1 MANFGD
7 ALKRQ
12 RELRE
17 ISLRE
22 ISDATKINIRYLEA
36 LEQNRFDV
44 LPGGLFNKGFIR
56 AYATYIG
63 VDCEETV
70 NSYLEEL
77 ATRASGTADGTA
89 PAPPGLHRPV
99 STPRRRIDGKDAGS
113 NGRPIAITLASG
125 PAPSTPGRAGTG
137 SIAPAAPTG
146 MTQTAPIQGGS
157 SPSTPEPRAS
167 AHAASTASS
176 NPPAPSVIAAEPAPK
191 SRRASEAA
199 PAVSHIEAAEPAASP
214 TRMLSMIL
222 MIAGGVGAL
231 FLILSLV
238 LKHPAAAPT
247 HALQVETSGA
257 AHLAGSEEVTSSN
270 LVLGSQGGPPEH
282 GAASTAPSTASFG
295 GAGAPAAI
303 AEATAAHPAPVK
315 PAPPRALEPPP
326 ANLSQKKDDTGAA
339 AAGLVMDLQV
349 EATAKSW
356 VQLFCDGREAIN
368 WVMKEG
374 ESESMQC
381 QRAIQ
386 VSAAD
391 AAAVELRVNGAPCA
405 ALGESGSRVHGFTIR
420 IDDFSQICPSAGRG
434 DHGLR

>member
-99 STPRRRIDGKDAGS
+99 STPRRRIDGKDAVG

-125 PAPSTPGRAGTG
+125 PSPSTPGRGGTG
-137 SIAPAAPTG
+137 PAAPTPSTG
-146 MTQTAPIQGGS
+146 MTHAAPIPGRS
-157 SPSTPEPRAS
+157 SASAPEPRAS

-176 NPPAPSVIAAEPAPK
+176 KPPAPSVIATEPAPK

-199 PAVSHIEAAEPAASP
+199 PAVNHIEDAEPAASP

-222 MIAGGVGAL
+222 MVAGGVGAL

-238 LKHPAAAPT
+238 LKHPAPARTQRLPVDA
-247 HALQVETSGA
+247 SGA
-257 AHLAGSEEVTSSN
+257 AHLPGSEEVTSSN
-270 LVLGSQGGPPEH
+270 LSLGPQGEPPGH
-282 GAASTAPSTASFG
+282 GAAPSTASFG

-303 AEATAAHPAPVK
+303 AEATAAHPAAAK

-326 ANLSQKKDDTGAA
+326 ANLLQKKDETGAA

-420 IDDFSQICPSAGRG
+420 IDDFSQICPAAGRG

>member
-7 ALKRQ
+7 SLKRQ

-17 ISLRE
+17 ITLRE

-77 ATRASGTADGTA
+77 ATRASGAADGTA

-99 STPRRRIDGKDAGS
+99 STPRRRIDGRDAGG

-125 PAPSTPGRAGTG
+125 PDPRTSGPGV
-137 SIAPAAPTG
+137 SPL
-146 MTQTAPIQGGS
+146 TAPVGS
-157 SPSTPEPRAS
+157 STVPAPRAPVPEPPRRTGGVPEISS
-167 AHAASTASS
+167 AVT
-176 NPPAPSVIAAEPAPK
+176 
-191 SRRASEAA
+191 
-199 PAVSHIEAAEPAASP
+199 HIEAAIPVASP
-214 TRMLSMIL
+214 SRTLSIIL
-222 MIAGGVGAL
+222 MLAGGVGAL

-238 LKHPAAAPT
+238 LKHPAPEPGRQPGRPSETAGTVPT
-247 HALQVETSGA
+247 TGP
-257 AHLAGSEEVTSSN
+257 EEVTSSN
-270 LVLGSQGGPPEH
+270 LLVGSQGEPPDR
-282 GAASTAPSTASFG
+282 ASSAPSSPMVSAAAGGPASAAGEPG
-295 GAGAPAAI
+295 GATHRAA
-303 AEATAAHPAPVK
+303 VK
-315 PAPPRALEPPP
+315 PEQPRALDPPP
-326 ANLSQKKDDTGAA
+326 ATLTKGDEGSGSPTGRT
-339 AAGLVMDLQV
+339 MELQV
-349 EATAKSW
+349 EAASKTW

-391 AAAVELRVNGAPCA
+391 AAAVRLRVNGAPCA
-405 ALGESGSRVHGFTIR
+405 TLGDSGSRVHGYTIR
-420 IDDFSQICPSAGRG
+420 IDDFRAICPPSGRG
-434 DHGLR
+434 DDGQP

>member
-7 ALKRQ
+7 SLKRQ

-77 ATRASGTADGTA
+77 AARASGTADGTA

-99 STPRRRIDGKDAGS
+99 STPRRRVDGKDAGS

-125 PAPSTPGRAGTG
+125 PAPETTSPGASTHAAMV
-137 SIAPAAPTG
+137 APSTVPAKRGP
-146 MTQTAPIQGGS
+146 
-157 SPSTPEPRAS
+157 TPEPPRRPGGVSEIS
-167 AHAASTASS
+167 A
-176 NPPAPSVIAAEPAPK
+176 
-191 SRRASEAA
+191 
-199 PAVSHIEAAEPAASP
+199 AVTHIEAAAPAASP
-214 TRMLSMIL
+214 SRTLSVIL
-222 MIAGGVGAL
+222 MLAGGVGAL

-238 LKHPAAAPT
+238 LKHPAPERARQTGLSDAAGGVPMT
-247 HALQVETSGA
+247 GPEEATTSNLLVGSQGEPPDHASSLPSSPAASGA
-257 AHLAGSEEVTSSN
+257 A
-270 LVLGSQGGPPEH
+270 GGP
-282 GAASTAPSTASFG
+282 
-295 GAGAPAAI
+295 APAAGDPRG
-303 AEATAAHPAPVK
+303 TAHQAPVK
-315 PAPPRALEPPP
+315 PEHPRALDPPP
-326 ANLSQKKDDTGAA
+326 ATLTKADEASGSPAA
-339 AAGLVMDLQV
+339 RMMELQV
-349 EATAKSW
+349 EATSKTW

-368 WVMKEG
+368 WVMREG

-391 AAAVELRVNGAPCA
+391 AAAVLLRVNGASCA
-405 ALGESGSRVHGFTIR
+405 ALGDSGSRVHGYTIR
-420 IDDFSQICPSAGRG
+420 IDDFRAICPPSGRG
-434 DHGLR
+434 VDGNP